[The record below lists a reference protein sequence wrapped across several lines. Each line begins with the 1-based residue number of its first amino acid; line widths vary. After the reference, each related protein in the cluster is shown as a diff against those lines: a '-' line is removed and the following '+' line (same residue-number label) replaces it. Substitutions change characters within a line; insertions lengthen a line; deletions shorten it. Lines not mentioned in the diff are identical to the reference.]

1 MQSGRR
7 FHRGIEVAFLFSVS
21 HLPMVVPCCQQEVAQ
36 SEVNT
41 DSETSPTDLLI
52 SPTLNNTDHMQMPI
66 HSGAPEA
73 GGGATC

>member
-1 MQSGRR
+1 
-7 FHRGIEVAFLFSVS
+7 
-21 HLPMVVPCCQQEVAQ
+21 MVVPCCQQEVAQ